1 MLTYPVPGSSLN
13 QDATAVQVAAF
24 LKSPTLLARRFA
36 EILSAQN
43 FLAHFLLA
51 GRYRVEGGAIVFY
64 PDEAIEADGS
74 PETIAPGGDYPTL
87 TLDGDT
93 LSIVAAMKKG
103 FGTEISDEAI
113 GRELMEYVEKRI
125 ALLANKLV
133 TEFDSVTIAA
143 VQSQVTATEAVT
155 AAWTGATAAQML
167 GDVARA
173 KAAISNQKKG
183 YLANAV
189 VLTEDQW
196 AAALPALLSVLP
208 RESGSTLTEGSAP
221 RLLGMTWVA
230 SPNLPSNWNPLVLDN
245 ANLGGIGHENV
256 PSEEYVALSSV
267 MEKNGSGVEVARF
280 RKGNDS
286 TRVQLRKTDVPVV
299 RNPGA
304 AVEIT
309 GAGV

>member
-13 QDATAVQVAAF
+13 QAATAVQVAAF

-43 FLAHFLLA
+43 FLAHFLLT

-103 FGTEISDEAI
+103 FGTEIVDETV